1 MIWNDLEW
9 FEVMWS
15 DLDIVY
21 DLWSWCGLEWF
32 EVIKKDLDIVH
43 VLCKVLIVKK
53 KLIELKVFNILRYV
67 LNLAKSQ
74 LFKKKDVQVFGV
86 KASNTLGIFF

>member
-1 MIWNDLEW
+1 M
-9 FEVMWS
+9 
-15 DLDIVY
+15 
-21 DLWSWCGLEWF
+21 
-32 EVIKKDLDIVH
+32 IKKDLDIVH

-74 LFKKKDVQVFGV
+74 LLKIRRSSTEHFSVQGNYLFL
-86 KASNTLGIFF
+86 A

>member
-1 MIWNDLEW
+1 M
-9 FEVMWS
+9 
-15 DLDIVY
+15 
-21 DLWSWCGLEWF
+21 
-32 EVIKKDLDIVH
+32 IKKDLDIVH

-74 LFKKKDVQVFGV
+74 LLKIRRSSIEHFSVQGNYLFL
-86 KASNTLGIFF
+86 A

>member
-1 MIWNDLEW
+1 M
-9 FEVMWS
+9 
-15 DLDIVY
+15 
-21 DLWSWCGLEWF
+21 
-32 EVIKKDLDIVH
+32 IKKDLDIVH

-74 LFKKKDVQVFGV
+74 LLKIRRLSIEHFSVQGNYLFL
-86 KASNTLGIFF
+86 A